1 MKGHVQPS
9 LDTGTPKTTRSRSH
23 CSCARA
29 RRPKARQGRHTSC
42 ANDHETEV
50 RASTHPPEACVNV
63 CCCCSTLPALALA
76 CVWACRR
83 RCAGGYNCPSLTV
96 SITGCPWK
104 SRPPLPPVLVLLDA
118 RDALGGATRAGPST
132 AKPAAHSSAPAADGP
147 PPSRWPAAP
156 AAAGG
161 PPRVWPPGARE
172 APPPVLRRA
181 TGMRSAI
188 ERDVCV
194 VATP

>member
-1 MKGHVQPS
+1 MFNQAWTPVPPKQRGRGAIVPALAHVARRRGKDATHPARM
-9 LDTGTPKTTRSRSH
+9 TTRPR
-23 CSCARA
+23 CERA
-29 RRPKARQGRHTSC
+29 RT
-42 ANDHETEV
+42 
-50 RASTHPPEACVNV
+50 PPEACVNV